1 MCIECL
7 LKGYSSRGQMVIF
20 IRLPDLRRPR
30 EVRGGEAT
38 TRKSREVRGGGATTR
53 FRPTPRL
60 TH

>member
-38 TRKSREVRGGGATTR
+38 TRKSREVRGGR
-53 FRPTPRL
+53 SYN
-60 TH
+60 